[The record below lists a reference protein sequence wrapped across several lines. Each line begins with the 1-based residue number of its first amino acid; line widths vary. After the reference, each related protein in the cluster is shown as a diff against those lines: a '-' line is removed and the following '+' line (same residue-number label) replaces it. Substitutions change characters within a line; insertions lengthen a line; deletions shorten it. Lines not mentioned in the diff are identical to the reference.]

1 MNSSTLQPWPVI
13 RGVLLEQLSSYEV
26 PKVIDRAGLSVDWT
40 LSEKQNYSD
49 KMRINAY
56 RPRIDSAYAELTEE
70 DGIRVAYVLAD
81 ELATRGLGEKLDAA
95 LRAIGW
101 RIDNGKL
108 APDAEPVRELF
119 FPKQS
124 QHDAYVEIR
133 CILQTATK
141 LITIIDPYIDQ
152 TILTLL
158 ASSLQPE
165 MTIRLLTSK
174 VPIDFSLEANAWREQ
189 HSGVTLD
196 VRKTREF
203 HDRFIVL
210 DDIACWHVGASIK
223 DAGSK
228 AFMLSNIEDEENRSA
243 LLFHLQASWKAATQ
257 VSHDTEA

>member
-1 MNSSTLQPWPVI
+1 MNLSTLHPWPVI
-13 RGVLLEQLSSYEV
+13 RGVLLELSSYEV

-40 LSEKQNYSD
+40 LSERKDYSD
-49 KMRINAY
+49 KMRIADY
-56 RPRIDSAYAELTEE
+56 RSRIDRAYAELSEE

-95 LRAIGW
+95 LFAIGW

-108 APDAEPVRELF
+108 APDADPVRELF

-133 CILQTATK
+133 RILQAATK
-141 LITIIDPYIDQ
+141 SITVVDPYLDQ

-165 MTIRLLTSK
+165 MTIHLLTSK
-174 VPIDFSLEANAWREQ
+174 VPRDFPLEAKAWRAQ

-196 VRKTREF
+196 VRTTREF

-223 DAGSK
+223 DAGGE
-228 AFMLSNIEDEENRSA
+228 AFMLSNIEDEENRNA
-243 LLFHLQASWKAATQ
+243 LLVQLQASWQAATQ
-257 VSHDTEA
+257 VS

>member
-1 MNSSTLQPWPVI
+1 MNSSSLHPWPVI
-13 RGVLLEQLSSYEV
+13 RGLLLELSSYDV
-26 PKVIDRAGLSVDWT
+26 PNVIDRTGLSVDWT
-40 LSEKQNYSD
+40 LSEKQDYSN
-49 KMRINAY
+49 KMRIAAY
-56 RPRIDSAYAELTEE
+56 RPRIDRAYAELSEE
-70 DGIRVAYVLAD
+70 DGIRIAYVLAG
-81 ELATRGLGEKLDAA
+81 ELATRGLGEKLDVA

-119 FPKQS
+119 FPTRS

-133 CILQTATK
+133 RILQAAIK
-141 LITIIDPYIDQ
+141 LITVIDPYLDQ

-174 VPIDFSLEANAWREQ
+174 VPDDFSLEANAWRAQ

-210 DDIACWHVGASIK
+210 DDIVCWHVGASIK
-223 DAGSK
+223 DAGGR
-228 AFMLSNIEDEENRSA
+228 AFMLSNIEDEKNRSA
-243 LLFHLQASWKAATQ
+243 LLIQLQASWQAATQ
-257 VSHDTEA
+257 VS